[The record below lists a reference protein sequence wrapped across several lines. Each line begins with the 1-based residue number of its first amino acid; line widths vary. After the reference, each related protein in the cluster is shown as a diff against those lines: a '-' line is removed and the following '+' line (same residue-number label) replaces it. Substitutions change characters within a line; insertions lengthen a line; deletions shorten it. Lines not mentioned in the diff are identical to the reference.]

1 MALGNLFGSCITN
14 ITLILGLSSLI
25 TFSQVNVIATESL
38 MFFVLLS
45 SLTLWYLITTRINL
59 SRREAFFLCSIY
71 ILFVLQQ
78 IGFSIFV
85 F

>member
-45 SLTLWYLITTRINL
+45 SLTLWYLITQ
-59 SRREAFFLCSIY
+59 E
-71 ILFVLQQ
+71 
-78 IGFSIFV
+78 
-85 F
+85 